1 MSGLVG
7 EISLPVLTQL
17 VFLAVVQAMAYLVGW
32 AWHKSARKSR
42 PVKRLIMLYITIIYK
57 IYVCVCILLKL
68 NQTEVN
74 LNRLFK

>member
-32 AWHKSARKSR
+32 TWHKSARRNR